1 MARAVSVKIP
11 TIKVIEMVEKKI
23 ALIKEDNITYPERL
37 ADYNKKM
44 DSLVSKLVKI
54 AKDNLGSEKVVA
66 QNGYRAYSI
75 NISSE
80 LVAGIEFP
88 NKPTEPNSYYAENQ
102 LKELEKTLKLLK
114 LTEQESVTSSTYNSV
129 LDLL

>member
-23 ALIKEDNITYPERL
+23 ALIKEENKTYPERL

-44 DSLVSKLVKI
+44 DSIVTKLVKI
-54 AKDNLGSEKVVA
+54 AKDNLGSDKVVA

-80 LVAGIEFP
+80 LVSGIEFP
-88 NKPTEPNSYYAENQ
+88 DKPTEPNSYYVENQ
-102 LKELEKTLKLLK
+102 LKELEKTLKLLN

>member
-23 ALIKEDNITYPERL
+23 ALIKEENKTYPERL

-44 DSLVSKLVKI
+44 DSVVTKLVKI
-54 AKDNLGSEKVVA
+54 AKDNLGSDKVVA

-80 LVAGIEFP
+80 LVSGIEFP
-88 NKPTEPNSYYAENQ
+88 TKPTEPNSYYVENQ

>member
-23 ALIKEDNITYPERL
+23 ALIKEENKTYPERL

-44 DSLVSKLVKI
+44 DSIVTKLVKI
-54 AKDNLGSEKVVA
+54 AKDNLGSDKVVA

-80 LVAGIEFP
+80 LVSGIEFP
-88 NKPTEPNSYYAENQ
+88 NKPTEPNSYYVENQ
-102 LKELEKTLKLLK
+102 LKELEKTLKLLN
-114 LTEQESVTSSTYNSV
+114 LTEQESVSASTYNSV